1 MLMVCANSKGLF
13 KMGLNNLIQPTRPTV
28 AGLVEKLR
36 TKDLYVDNSF
46 QRRLVWTEKQKI
58 RLIETI
64 LIGFPMPEIYL
75 WQQPA
80 DVDTGKQKQ
89 SIVDGQQR
97 LTTLAQFVSNEWPL
111 REASLDF
118 SEAEYASS
126 YWRDLDSPLKQ
137 RFWDYVITARTIPS
151 DVTSE
156 QITSIFRRLNETD
169 RSLNPQ
175 ELRNAEFN
183 GAFIKAAEEV
193 ANLEG
198 FGRLDMFTDSQIRR
212 MLDIQFASSMLI
224 FLRRGMIE
232 ESLSNINETYD
243 MYNDDYPQANA
254 DITELG
260 RFFNDLDSLYFSN
273 DRVKAFFSRQVHLFT
288 LFCLDQSLSERKV
301 DKSTV
306 GIKLGAFVEAYE
318 SSESAGDLVEKYKE
332 GASSRT
338 RSRSSRSARLSA
350 LSKWVLAEQ

>member
-1 MLMVCANSKGLF
+1 MR
-13 KMGLNNLIQPTRPTV
+13 LNDVIQPTRPTV
-28 AGLVEKLR
+28 ADLVERLR

-75 WQQPA
+75 WQQPT

-111 REASLDF
+111 KAASLDF
-118 SEAEYASS
+118 SDKEYAGL
-126 YWRDLDSPLKQ
+126 YWRDLTVASKQ
-137 RFWDYVITARTIPS
+137 SFWDYVITARTIPS
-151 DVTSE
+151 DITAE

-183 GAFIKAAEEV
+183 GAFIRAAEEV

-198 FGRLDMFTDSQIRR
+198 FGRLGMFTDSQIRR
-212 MLDIQFASSMLI
+212 MYDIQFASSLLI
-224 FLRRGMIE
+224 FLRRGLIE
-232 ESLSNINETYD
+232 ESLSNVNETYD
-243 MYNDDYPQANA
+243 MYMSSPQ
-254 DITELG
+254 
-260 RFFNDLDSLYFSN
+260 FQY
-273 DRVKAFFSRQVHLFT
+273 Q
-288 LFCLDQSLSERKV
+288 
-301 DKSTV
+301 
-306 GIKLGAFVEAYE
+306 
-318 SSESAGDLVEKYKE
+318 
-332 GASSRT
+332 
-338 RSRSSRSARLSA
+338 
-350 LSKWVLAEQ
+350 

>member
-1 MLMVCANSKGLF
+1 
-13 KMGLNNLIQPTRPTV
+13 MGLNDVIQPTRPTV
-28 AGLVEKLR
+28 ADLVERLR

-97 LTTLAQFVSNEWPL
+97 LTTLAQFVANEWSL
-111 REASLDF
+111 KVGSLDF
-118 SEAEYASS
+118 GDAEYAGL
-126 YWRDLDSPLKQ
+126 YWRDLPTAAKQ
-137 RFWDYVITARTIPS
+137 SFWDYVITARTIPS
-151 DVTSE
+151 DVTAE

-183 GAFIKAAEEV
+183 GAFIQAAEKV

-198 FGRLDMFTDSQIRR
+198 FGSLGMFTDSQIRR
-212 MLDIQFASSMLI
+212 MSDIQFASSLLI
-224 FLRRGMIE
+224 FLRRGLIE
-232 ESLSNINETYD
+232 ESLSNVNETYD
-243 MYNDDYPQANA
+243 TYNDDYPEADA
-254 DITELG
+254 DIAELV
-260 RFFNDLDSLYFSN
+260 RFFGDLEQLYFST
-273 DRVKAFFSRQVHLFT
+273 DRVAKFFSRQVHLFT
-288 LFCLDQSLSERKV
+288 LFCLDQALSERKS
-301 DKSTV
+301 DKTNV
-306 GIKLGAFVEAYE
+306 GTKLDAFVGAYE
-318 SSESAGDLVEKYKE
+318 GGEGAGELVERYRE
-332 GASSRT
+332 AASSRT

-350 LSKWVLAEQ
+350 LSKWVLSEG

>member
-1 MLMVCANSKGLF
+1 
-13 KMGLNNLIQPTRPTV
+13 MGLNDVIQPTRPTV
-28 AGLVEKLR
+28 ADLVERLR

-46 QRRLVWTEKQKI
+46 QRRLVWTEKQKV

-80 DVDTGKQKQ
+80 DIDTGKQKQ

-97 LTTLAQFVSNEWPL
+97 LTTLSQYVANEWPL
-111 REASLDF
+111 KTNSLDF
-118 SEAEYASS
+118 SEREYAGL
-126 YWRDLDSPLKQ
+126 YWRDLPAAMKQ
-137 RFWDYVITARTIPS
+137 GFWDYVITARTIPS
-151 DVTSE
+151 DVTAE

-183 GAFIKAAEEV
+183 GEFIRAAEKV
-193 ANLEG
+193 ADLEA
-198 FGRLDMFTDSQIRR
+198 FGKLNMFTDSQIRR
-212 MLDIQFASSMLI
+212 MLDIQFASSLLI

-232 ESLSNINETYD
+232 ESLSSVNETYD
-243 MYNDDYPQANA
+243 MYNDNYDEA
-254 DITELG
+254 DRDIAQLT
-260 RFFNDLDSLYFSN
+260 RFFDGLNIVYFLSE
-273 DRVKAFFSRQVHLFT
+273 RVKSFFSRQVHLYT
-288 LFCLDQSLSERKV
+288 LFCLDQALTERKI

-306 GIKLGAFVEAYE
+306 WTKLDAFVEAYE
-318 SSESAGDLVEKYKE
+318 RNDGTDDLVEKYRD

-338 RSRSSRSARLSA
+338 RSRSNRTARLSA
-350 LSKWVLAEQ
+350 LSKWVLRDT